1 MSRAKEAIGQFLET
15 LDQDKQP
22 GWARKTVFSPEADGS
37 FRRLITRPD
46 GIIEKDEIIPADRMI
61 VAEARAKTGLS
72 QERFAVLLGISPR
85 TLRDWEQGR
94 RSPSGAARTLLRIA
108 ATHPEILRELGR

>member
-1 MSRAKEAIGQFLET
+1 MSRAKESVRRFIET
-15 LDQDKQP
+15 TEKS
-22 GWARKTVFSPEADGS
+22 GKMEWARQTRFIPKPDGS
-37 FRRLITRPD
+37 IRRIITRKD
-46 GIIEKDEIIPADRMI
+46 GTVEKDEIIPADRAL

-72 QERFAVLLGISPR
+72 QDKFAGLLGISTR

-108 ATHPEILRELGR
+108 AKHPKVLREVA